1 MIEITGYRP
10 EHFTRIITTNPRSVE
25 GALTDEAVISLKA
38 REKEQGDAWTMLVD
52 GNPVACGGFFH
63 YANNEAEA
71 WYLIS
76 PDAAEHTKLLLR
88 VVRGFIETFIT
99 DKDVL
104 RLKAFVD
111 MDDEA
116 GKRWAG
122 CMGFTIK
129 DPLEI
134 YHSEGRE
141 YALYERLP

>member
-1 MIEITGYRP
+1 MIEITGYKA
-10 EHFTRIITTNPRSVE
+10 EHFTRILMNNPRSVE
-25 GALTDEAVISLKA
+25 GLLTDDTLISLKA
-38 REKEQGDAWTMLVD
+38 TEKERGDAWTMLVD
-52 GNPVACGGFFH
+52 GDPVACGGFFH

-76 PDAAEHTKLLLR
+76 PDAAEHTKLLIR

-99 DKDVL
+99 DKDIL

-111 MDDEA
+111 TSDDA
-116 GKRWAG
+116 GVRWAG

-129 DPLEI
+129 EPAEI
-134 YHSEGRE
+134 YRSGGRE